1 MRFASVRQPYLPLR
15 PTSVRARSTPSSP
28 TERVLNGLMGA
39 GFVPVDARQ
48 TQARRS
54 SPSHARHILRLRR
67 RFEIIELKDAI
78 PEIVFLNSHDGTSAY
93 IMLT

>member
-1 MRFASVRQPYLPLR
+1 
-15 PTSVRARSTPSSP
+15 
-28 TERVLNGLMGA
+28 MGA